1 MEPVCTGRHVTCVKN
16 KVMVYN
22 VSGHSVWPLSCPC
35 VRRLCFWGRFLLG
48 RKSGGMPRH
57 HCTTKCITQTL
68 SVPHF
73 QPIPRIYPRFTASL
87 HRLASQPAFTFSLHS
102 LASQPA
108 FTPACFSRICLPF
121 VQNFGL
127 VWRPAMTFLSSPFGG
142 RLGCLG
148 PIDRYARITPS
159 AMTFS

>member
-16 KVMVYN
+16 KLMVYN
-22 VSGHSVWPLSCPC
+22 VSKQVSGHSVWPLSCPC

-87 HRLASQPAFTFSLHS
+87 HSLASQPAFTSSLHS

-108 FTPACFSRICLPF
+108 FTACLHTCLLFQNLPALRAEFRIGMAPRHDIFVIAFWRAPWLPWP
-121 VQNFGL
+121 N
-127 VWRPAMTFLSSPFGG
+127 
-142 RLGCLG
+142 
-148 PIDRYARITPS
+148 
-159 AMTFS
+159 